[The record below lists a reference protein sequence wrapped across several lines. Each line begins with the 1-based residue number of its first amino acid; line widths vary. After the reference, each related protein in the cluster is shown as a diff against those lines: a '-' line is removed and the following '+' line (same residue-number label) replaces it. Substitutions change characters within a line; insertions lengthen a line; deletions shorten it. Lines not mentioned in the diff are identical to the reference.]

1 MGLIRLSSNRKGF
14 RRLISFSPRTQ
25 MGLICSWKSVLKKST
40 RTRLLGFFLI
50 FRCSVLTVGAA
61 LWVEDC
67 TELPIFASLR
77 RLCGPSTDLRFRA
90 WKIFIKKKKTRFIM
104 INRLILGR
112 FIRNHGSAL
121 YVIVETW
128 NVTFSPNVFVFG
140 QHFFCKRVETCFHT
154 FR

>member
-50 FRCSVLTVGAA
+50 FRCSVLKVGAA
-61 LWVEDC
+61 LWVEGC

-77 RLCGPSTDLRFRA
+77 LLCGPSTDLRFRA
-90 WKIFIKKKKTRFIM
+90 WKIFLKKTTRFIM
-104 INRLILGR
+104 INRLIFGR
-112 FIRNHGSAL
+112 FIRNHRSAL
-121 YVIVETW
+121 YVIVQTW
-128 NVTFSPNVFVFG
+128 NVTFSAN
-140 QHFFCKRVETCFHT
+140 VETCFHT
-154 FR
+154 FRLVGKISQNL